1 MRRHLATTVFAAV
14 AVVAVWTGTG
24 ASALAEPSGRILA
37 LSCFSCHGP
46 AGKSPDSIPG
56 IHGKSASFIAREMR
70 AFRSGARRS
79 TVMGRISKGYT
90 DAQIKSLAN
99 HLATMK

>member
-1 MRRHLATTVFAAV
+1 MRRCLATMAV
-14 AVVAVWTGTG
+14 IAVSTGIG
-24 ASALAEPSGRILA
+24 ASAHAEPAGRTLA

-56 IHGKSASFIAREMR
+56 IHGKSAGFIAREML

-90 DAQIKSLAN
+90 DAQIKALAN
-99 HLATMK
+99 YLATLK

>member
-1 MRRHLATTVFAAV
+1 MRRFLSTLAAV
-14 AVVAVWTGTG
+14 ATLTGTSV
-24 ASALAEPSGRILA
+24 SALAEPSGRMLA

-56 IHGKSASFIAREMR
+56 IHGKSAQFIAREMQ
-70 AFRSGARRS
+70 AFRTGARPS

-90 DAQIKSLAN
+90 DAQIKA
-99 HLATMK
+99 LATYLATLK